1 MKITN
6 KTNLRTDQLQ
16 NLIKEVAKREIV
28 DLKDSVF
35 TIIYRRGGRNGIA
48 GYAYYGS
55 PARVTLK
62 VPKDFP
68 IDKAE
73 LAYVTAHEFCH
84 TQGLRHKQMKNAIYS
99 RRYAYKHN
107 IDWRQ
112 HYLWAND
119 LPLEVTSVKVAVPV
133 PKSYV
138 VQQKKD
144 KCKRA
149 MDKWEKKVERSQN
162 CYLKWRRKFMY
173 YEGQLLK
180 VALPTD
186 NLS

>member
-1 MKITN
+1 MNLIN

-16 NLIKEVAKREIV
+16 HLIKEVAKREMV
-28 DLKDSVF
+28 DLKDAIF

-48 GYAYYGS
+48 GYAYYGL

-62 VPKDFP
+62 VPKDFQ
-68 IDKAE
+68 IDKVE
-73 LAYVTAHEFCH
+73 LAYVISHELCH

-99 RRYAYKHN
+99 RHYAHKHN

-119 LPLEVTSVKVAVPV
+119 LPLEVTLVKVITPI
-133 PKSYV
+133 PKSQII
-138 VQQKKD
+138 QQKRD

-149 MDKWEKKVERSQN
+149 MDKWENKVERSQN

-173 YEGQLLK
+173 YEAQLLK
-180 VALPTD
+180 VALPTND
-186 NLS
+186 LS